1 MKRNGLKTIIASVCV
16 LSLII
21 CVPFVISLVLKG
33 YLPKYIQ
40 QFEKQGLYF
49 AYKEIQTPFKL
60 FGLSFRFK
68 EATVHLLNQKLDL
81 GDVTVNTLIF
91 NPYEQEIITT
101 GTGKNALTLNGVHQ
115 NGLVDI
121 ETGILNLNGLSA
133 DLTGWIDVKQKDF
146 DLEGRAD
153 GVLSFIRQFVPEEVA
168 FMLSFVLKD
177 DQQKVKLDVK
187 KEKIRFNG
195 FEIMPMHYLIK
206 E

>member
-1 MKRNGLKTIIASVCV
+1 MKKNGLKTIIASVCV

-33 YLPKYIQ
+33 YLPNYIQ
-40 QFEKQGLYF
+40 QLEKQGMYF
-49 AYKEIQTPFKL
+49 SYKEIQTPFKF

-68 EATVHLLNQKLDL
+68 EANIHLLNQKLDL
-81 GDVTVNTLIF
+81 GDVTINTLIF
-91 NPYEQEIITT
+91 NPYKQQVITT

-133 DLTGWIDVKQKDF
+133 DLTGWIDVQKKDF
-146 DLEGRAD
+146 KLTGRAD
-153 GVLSFIRQFVPEEVA
+153 GVLSFIAQFVPEKVA
-168 FMLSFVLKD
+168 FMLSFVIKD
-177 DQQKVKLDVK
+177 YQQKVQLDVK
-187 KEKIRFNG
+187 NEKIRFNG

>member
-68 EATVHLLNQKLDL
+68 EASVNLLNQKLDL
-81 GDVTVNTLIF
+81 GDVTINTLIF

-121 ETGILNLNGLSA
+121 EKGILNLNGLSS

-153 GVLSFIRQFVPEEVA
+153 GVLSFIAQFVPEEVA

-177 DQQKVKLDVK
+177 EQQKVQLDVK
-187 KEKIRFNG
+187 NEKIRFNG